1 MLQPS
6 RDAVLPLPEKNPE
19 VLQATLSGAFRD
31 TTSVLRLVLLGAG
44 INAVLTPIA
53 VVVFHAG
60 SAGEIGKFQAPT
72 KSEGG

>member
-1 MLQPS
+1 MLCFPY
-6 RDAVLPLPEKNPE
+6 LKNPE

-60 SAGEIGKFQAPT
+60 SAGQGNFKPLQKARG
-72 KSEGG
+72 EGVGVFDA

>member
-1 MLQPS
+1 MACFPYLIQ
-6 RDAVLPLPEKNPE
+6 LFEKPE

-60 SAGEIGKFQAPT
+60 SAGEVSTLKKTLGKF
-72 KSEGG
+72 